1 MESEL
6 MENTGSPAWAAFNT
20 VLSASSGFIA
30 FISIG
35 DVQAVGG
42 LIATCVA
49 ITSGCFAI
57 RYYYFATKEKRQA
70 AREQKKLNRIILNK
84 KQKS

>member
-1 MESEL
+1 MD
-6 MENTGSPAWAAFNT
+6 NTGSQAWAAFNT

-42 LIATCVA
+42 LIATVVA

-57 RYYYFATKEKRQA
+57 RYYYFATREKMDAAKKEKQ
-70 AREQKKLNRIILNK
+70 LNKIKYNK
-84 KQKS
+84 KQKP